1 MAYQILSLKWRP
13 QTFADVVGQDHITRT
28 LVNAFAKDRIAQ
40 GYLFTG
46 PRGVGKTTTARLL
59 AKALNCKNTPGKSCN
74 TCNNC
79 NEITDGRNMDV
90 LEIDGASNRG
100 IDEIRNL
107 REMIKYPPMNSPYK
121 IIIIDEV
128 HMLTTPAFNAL
139 LRTLEEP
146 PPHGKFIFATTDIHK
161 VPATIIS
168 RCQRYDFNRITVQA
182 ITDRIIHIL
191 KEEKIN
197 IDDESIK
204 AIAGKADGSMRDA
217 LSILDQVISFCEEPI
232 QYSEVVSVLGLISH
246 EVYFGLTDAIIERSG
261 EQLIRVLNEIRFSG
275 LPVNEVVLGLNEHI
289 RNLLI
294 ATVPK
299 GLDTTEIS
307 GELKQRYEDE
317 ASRWDHR
324 DLLRISRQLMELEI
338 STKRASQPH
347 ILMEL
352 TLMRL
357 LEMDDSVSIDKLLS
371 ETAPLRPQLKHKLKP
386 RSQPK
391 PKPVSTISPP
401 PNLNPKSQQTE
412 SAPKKIQVK
421 TPAVKEPDAQKKTET
436 APSEIPQEKKTP
448 KVSITIDELRNQWI
462 SVAEAVSENRPSL
475 GMILDNSLPAS
486 LNGRHLT
493 VNVVNESKFN
503 VGILD
508 RSRSVIERKLHKIFD
523 VELRLKFVLDKST
536 SNNNEIQKNRTK
548 NMNGTN
554 GKDILKKVIDKFEGE
569 LLR

>member
-347 ILMEL
+347 ILMEM

-357 LEMDDSVSIDKLLS
+357 LEMDDSVSIDQLLS
-371 ETAPLRPQLKHKLKP
+371 KTPPL

-391 PKPVSTISPP
+391 YNSEPRSKPKPISTFNSPP
-401 PNLNPKSQQTE
+401 NPKSQQTV
-412 SAPKKIQVK
+412 SVPKKKQEK
-421 TPAVKEPDAQKKTET
+421 TPTAIKEPDAQKKIEAVPVET
-436 APSEIPQEKKTP
+436 PPKSETP
-448 KVSITIDELRNQWI
+448 KVSITIDELKNQWVD
-462 SVAEAVSENRPSL
+462 VAEAVSENRPSL
-475 GMILDNSLPAS
+475 GMILDNSLPVA
-486 LNGRHLT
+486 LNGKHLT
-493 VNVVNESKFN
+493 VDVVNESKFN

-508 RSRSVIERKLHKIFD
+508 RSRSVIERKVHKIFD
-523 VELRLKFVLDKST
+523 VELRIKFVLDKST
-536 SNNNEIQKNRTK
+536 SNNDEIKKNRTK
-548 NMNGTN
+548 NTNGTN
-554 GKDILKKVIDKFEGE
+554 SKDILKKVIDKFEGE

>member
-347 ILMEL
+347 ILMEM

-357 LEMDDSVSIDKLLS
+357 LEMDDSVSIDQLLS
-371 ETAPLRPQLKHKLKP
+371 KTPPL

-391 PKPVSTISPP
+391 YKSEPRSKPKPISTFNSPP
-401 PNLNPKSQQTE
+401 NPKSQQTV
-412 SAPKKIQVK
+412 SVPKKKQEK
-421 TPAVKEPDAQKKTET
+421 TPTAIKEPDAQKKIEAVPVET
-436 APSEIPQEKKTP
+436 PPKSETP
-448 KVSITIDELRNQWI
+448 KVSITIDELKNQWVD
-462 SVAEAVSENRPSL
+462 VAEAVSENRPSL
-475 GMILDNSLPAS
+475 GMILDNSLPVA
-486 LNGRHLT
+486 LNGKHLT
-493 VNVVNESKFN
+493 VDVVNESKFN

-508 RSRSVIERKLHKIFD
+508 RSRSVIERKVHKIFD
-523 VELRLKFVLDKST
+523 VELRIKFVLDKST
-536 SNNNEIQKNRTK
+536 SNNDEIKKNRTK
-548 NMNGTN
+548 NTNGTN
-554 GKDILKKVIDKFEGE
+554 SKDILKKVIDKFEGE

>member
-347 ILMEL
+347 ILMEM

-357 LEMDDSVSIDKLLS
+357 LEMDDSVSIDQLLS
-371 ETAPLRPQLKHKLKP
+371 KTPPL

-391 PKPVSTISPP
+391 YNSEPRSKPKPISTFNSPP
-401 PNLNPKSQQTE
+401 NPKSQQTV
-412 SAPKKIQVK
+412 SVPKKKQEK
-421 TPAVKEPDAQKKTET
+421 TPTAIKEPDAQKKIEAVPVET
-436 APSEIPQEKKTP
+436 PPKSETP
-448 KVSITIDELRNQWI
+448 KVSITIDKLKNQWVD
-462 SVAEAVSENRPSL
+462 VAEAVSENRPSL
-475 GMILDNSLPAS
+475 GMILDNSLPVA
-486 LNGRHLT
+486 LKGKHLT
-493 VNVVNESKFN
+493 VDVVNESKFN

-508 RSRSVIERKLHKIFD
+508 RSRSVIERKVHKIFD
-523 VELRLKFVLDKST
+523 VELRIKFVLDKST
-536 SNNNEIQKNRTK
+536 SNNDEIKKNRTK
-548 NMNGTN
+548 NTNGTN
-554 GKDILKKVIDKFEGE
+554 SKDILKKVIDKFEGE

>member
-107 REMIKYPPMNSPYK
+107 RELIKYPPMNSPYK

-307 GELKQRYEDE
+307 GELKQRYENE
-317 ASRWDHR
+317 ASRWNHR

-347 ILMEL
+347 ILMEM

-357 LEMDDSVSIDKLLS
+357 LEMDDSVSIDQLLS
-371 ETAPLRPQLKHKLKP
+371 KTPPL

-391 PKPVSTISPP
+391 YKSEPRSKPKPISTFNSPP
-401 PNLNPKSQQTE
+401 NPKSQQTV
-412 SAPKKIQVK
+412 SVPKKKQEK
-421 TPAVKEPDAQKKTET
+421 TPTAIKEPDAQKKIET
-436 APSEIPQEKKTP
+436 VPVETPPKSETP
-448 KVSITIDELRNQWI
+448 KVSITIDELKNQWVD
-462 SVAEAVSENRPSL
+462 VAEAVSENRPSL
-475 GMILDNSLPAS
+475 GMILDNSLPVA
-486 LNGRHLT
+486 LKGKHLT
-493 VNVVNESKFN
+493 VDVVNESKFN

-508 RSRSVIERKLHKIFD
+508 RSRSVIERKVHKIFD
-523 VELRLKFVLDKST
+523 VELRIKFVLDKST
-536 SNNNEIQKNRTK
+536 SNNDEIKKNRTK
-548 NMNGTN
+548 NTNGTN
-554 GKDILKKVIDKFEGE
+554 SKDILKKVIDKFEGE